1 MILNVGH
8 KVNTVHNFKLKL
20 SMNRI
25 PWSSELNYLKP
36 FRKVHKKRLM
46 RKQRLAKKTAEARSR
61 RHWDCV
67 EVPVSRCLIR
77 YQWGGGESS
86 QWEHAPQWRRLAIG
100 RRKVT
105 LAVDLSLESQP
116 LRDLPLVV
124 NNLCQRRLDTAPLI
138 SEQDIITFG
147 RASCLQNW
155 SGLKKGCFVKLLKI
169 PADSKLQYYKL

>member
-1 MILNVGH
+1 
-8 KVNTVHNFKLKL
+8 
-20 SMNRI
+20 
-25 PWSSELNYLKP
+25 
-36 FRKVHKKRLM
+36 M
-46 RKQRLAKKTAEARSR
+46 RKQRHAKKTVEARSR

-124 NNLCQRRLDTAPLI
+124 NNLCQRRLDTTPLI
-138 SEQDIITFG
+138 SQQDIITFG
-147 RASCLQNW
+147 RASCPQNF
-155 SGLKKGCFVKLLKI
+155 SGLKKGALWSFWRSPTTSFSTTRFRSTSTITVETGTVLK
-169 PADSKLQYYKL
+169 

>member
-1 MILNVGH
+1 MYDTKLI
-8 KVNTVHNFKLKL
+8 VNNFRLKL
-20 SMNRI
+20 PMKRI
-25 PWSSELNYLKP
+25 PWSSTLNYLKP
-36 FRKVHKKRLM
+36 LWNVHNKRLM
-46 RKQRLAKKTAEARSR
+46 RKQSLAKKTAEARSR
-61 RHWDCV
+61 RHWNCV

-138 SEQDIITFG
+138 SQQDIITLG
-147 RASCLQNW
+147 RASCPHNF

-169 PADSKLQYYKL
+169 PDDSNLQYYEV

>member
-1 MILNVGH
+1 MVLHVRH
-8 KVNTVHNFKLKL
+8 KVNTVQNFKLKL
-20 SMNRI
+20 PMKRI
-25 PWSSELNYLKP
+25 PWSYTLNYVNS
-36 FRKVHKKRLM
+36 FWKVHNKRLM
-46 RKQRLAKKTAEARSR
+46 RKQRIAKKTAVARSR
-61 RHWDCV
+61 KHWDCV

-100 RRKVT
+100 QCKVT

-138 SEQDIITFG
+138 SQQDIITFG
-147 RASCLQNW
+147 RASCLQNF
-155 SGLKKGCFVKLLKI
+155 SGLKKWCFVKLLKI
-169 PADSKLQYYKL
+169 PDDSKL

>member
-1 MILNVGH
+1 
-8 KVNTVHNFKLKL
+8 
-20 SMNRI
+20 
-25 PWSSELNYLKP
+25 
-36 FRKVHKKRLM
+36 M
-46 RKQRLAKKTAEARSR
+46 RKQRLAKKPAVARSR

-116 LRDLPLVV
+116 LRDLPLLV

-138 SEQDIITFG
+138 SQRDIITFDWTSEHKTFPDSIKG
-147 RASCLQNW
+147 ALWSFWRSPTIASF
-155 SGLKKGCFVKLLKI
+155 STTSFRSTSTITVETGTVHK
-169 PADSKLQYYKL
+169 